1 MGALGGLG
9 DWLLML
15 LCYGYIVGVILVSG
29 RLGSLLHLSQRASRK
44 FLHAMIGNFPFII
57 PFFREPIFPLLVAAP
72 FIPVTF
78 LATPYSPFRGLRERM
93 EGLAH
98 LTEEGHHM
106 GLVLYA
112 VSYTVLAL
120 LFASRPWI
128 IAAGILPMAY
138 GDSAAALVGESRGRR
153 RYRLVN
159 EKSLEGSAAM
169 FAASFLS
176 LMACVAFM
184 SLLYPFGALEKA
196 GAVLAVAVVVTLA
209 EALSP
214 AGLDNIAV
222 PLLGALTFLAL
233 GGW

>member
-1 MGALGGLG
+1 MGALVGLG

-15 LCYGYIVGVILVSG
+15 MCYGYIVGVILVSK
-29 RLGSLLHLSQRASRK
+29 RLGPMLHVSQRASRK
-44 FLHAMIGNFPFII
+44 FLHAMIGNFPFVI
-57 PFFREPIFPLLVAAP
+57 PFFRGHIFPVLVAAP

-78 LATPYSPFRGLRERM
+78 LATPYSPVQGLRDRM

-98 LTEEGHHM
+98 LTEEGHYM

-120 LFASRPWI
+120 LFVSRPWI

-138 GDSAAALVGESRGRR
+138 GDSVAALVGESRGRM

-159 EKSLEGSAAM
+159 EKSLEGSVAM

-184 SLLYPFGALEKA
+184 SFLYPFSALEKVW
-196 GAVLAVAVVVTLA
+196 AVLAVAGVATVA
-209 EALSP
+209 ETFSP

-222 PLLGALTFLAL
+222 PLLGALTFLGL